1 MVVIDARTL
10 EHLPP
15 FVAAMTREA
24 SGCGFILVCSTLA
37 PTLMLEGMRAGI
49 RECVAEP
56 IDPVEFEAA
65 VSRAAAEGATD
76 GRVFA
81 FVGAKGGVGTTT
93 TAVNVAIE
101 LSRAAPRRT
110 LLMDLHM
117 SNGDAGLFLGEEP
130 RFSVAD
136 AIENVHR
143 LDEGFLR
150 SLVVHS
156 KLHLDLLASADSAI
170 RGPVESGRI
179 RSLVE
184 FAKRHYRYTVL
195 DVPRSEPAALEALE
209 PTAWI
214 VIVANQ
220 ELATVKNAG
229 RMAASLRLRYG
240 KERVVVAVARHDG
253 SAGIGRA
260 DIERAVG
267 VKVKYVAAVRLP
279 ARGRGAQQRP
289 AGEPG
294 QPLRAGRLVPPDR
307 GRPGRPAGLRRRAQV
322 VRRLPRPAERTAQ
335 LSGRTDMVMTTT
347 TPPAVDA
354 RHPEYQEIKSRVH
367 QGLLN
372 RLNLERLTRTRREE
386 AEPEIRGLVADML
399 EAESDRTPLSLFE
412 RQALTED
419 VLNELFGLGPLESL
433 LADPEISDIL
443 VNRFDQV
450 YVERHGLLEPVG
462 TVFKD
467 DAHLMRI
474 IERIVSSVGRRIDE
488 SSPMVDARLADG
500 SRVNAIIPP
509 LALDGPV
516 LSIRR
521 FRTDKLGAADFVE
534 RDSLTQPMLDF
545 IHAAVSAR
553 LNVIVSGGTGAGKTT
568 LLNMLSGFISDKE
581 RIVTIEDAAELT
593 LRQRH
598 VVRLETRAANIEGK
612 GAVRQRQLVIN
623 ALRMRPDRIIVGE
636 VRGDEALDMLQA
648 MNTGHD
654 GSLTTVHA
662 NSARDAL
669 HRLDTMVAMA
679 NLNIPERAV
688 RQQIVSAVQLV
699 VHVSRMADG
708 TRKVT
713 SITEI
718 TGMEGEMISMQDIFL
733 FDRTGISAEGRVC
746 GRFRASGIR
755 PRCSE
760 RLATAGHKLPMDMFE
775 HVKVI
780 G

>member
-1 MVVIDARTL
+1 MV
-10 EHLPP
+10 
-15 FVAAMTREA
+15 
-24 SGCGFILVCSTLA
+24 
-37 PTLMLEGMRAGI
+37 
-49 RECVAEP
+49 
-56 IDPVEFEAA
+56 
-65 VSRAAAEGATD
+65 
-76 GRVFA
+76 
-81 FVGAKGGVGTTT
+81 
-93 TAVNVAIE
+93 
-101 LSRAAPRRT
+101 
-110 LLMDLHM
+110 
-117 SNGDAGLFLGEEP
+117 
-130 RFSVAD
+130 
-136 AIENVHR
+136 
-143 LDEGFLR
+143 
-150 SLVVHS
+150 
-156 KLHLDLLASADSAI
+156 
-170 RGPVESGRI
+170 
-179 RSLVE
+179 
-184 FAKRHYRYTVL
+184 
-195 DVPRSEPAALEALE
+195 
-209 PTAWI
+209 
-214 VIVANQ
+214 
-220 ELATVKNAG
+220 
-229 RMAASLRLRYG
+229 
-240 KERVVVAVARHDG
+240 
-253 SAGIGRA
+253 
-260 DIERAVG
+260 
-267 VKVKYVAAVRLP
+267 
-279 ARGRGAQQRP
+279 
-289 AGEPG
+289 
-294 QPLRAGRLVPPDR
+294 
-307 GRPGRPAGLRRRAQV
+307 
-322 VRRLPRPAERTAQ
+322 
-335 LSGRTDMVMTTT
+335 TT

-354 RHPEYQEIKSRVH
+354 RHPQYQEIKSRVH

-412 RQALTED
+412 RNALAED

-450 YVERHGLLEPVG
+450 YVERHGLLEPVD

-521 FRTDKLGAADFVE
+521 FRTDKLGSADFVE

-545 IHAAVSAR
+545 IKAAVAAR

-568 LLNMLSGFISDKE
+568 LLNMLSTFISDKE
-581 RIVTIEDAAELT
+581 RVVTIEDAAELT

-598 VVRLETRAANIEGK
+598 VVRLETRAPNIEGK

-718 TGMEGEMISMQDIFL
+718 TGMEGDMISMQDIFL